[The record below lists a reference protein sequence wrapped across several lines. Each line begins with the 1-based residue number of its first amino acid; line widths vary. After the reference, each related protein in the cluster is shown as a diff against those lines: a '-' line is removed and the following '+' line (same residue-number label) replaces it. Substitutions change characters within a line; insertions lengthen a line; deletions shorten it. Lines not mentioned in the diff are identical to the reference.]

1 MAEKYLGGLSLNSIF
16 QGAKLPSGSYIWNVI
31 MKALPLAK
39 SRAKWK
45 AGMGDKIL
53 FWQDSWLF
61 QEPLINHPLFGR
73 WAGQGIGRYGLLVRN
88 YRNKNEWHNLAE
100 LS

>member
-1 MAEKYLGGLSLNSIF
+1 
-16 QGAKLPSGSYIWNVI
+16 

-45 AGMGDKIL
+45 ARMGDKIL
-53 FWQDSWLF
+53 FWQDNWLF
-61 QEPLINHPLFGR
+61 QEPLINHPSFGR
-73 WAGQGIGRYGLLVRN
+73 WADQAIGRYGMLVRN
-88 YRNKNEWHNLAE
+88 YRNGNVGHNLAE